1 MDVDRVQDDS
11 YLRIDIPKLFEIATS
26 KSKRGEVHTDE
37 TSRMTD
43 SSEVVVD
50 KVQDLNRP
58 KLTIGMFFEFMKLAH
73 RVNDNCENLITIL
86 TDTAGNK
93 FDWSELAKIDLGFG
107 TRSWSLVLDEY
118 RRIDGNVMQ
127 NDKNSSSSSANGAE
141 RPNDLPETLDID
153 VKRSASFDQYEHRAA
168 VRLRGDDSMTANDRF
183 FERRD
188 PRVDESPSRSNDRTM
203 VAENLLISLMK
214 TNLSDVLHEGLF
226 DSVLPYMIPK
236 PTVSQPVIKKS
247 VTNSAE
253 LKKTNSLSGN
263 IEARAVLNVTHKE
276 KEKEKEKTK
285 SCSVKRSSENEVEI
299 HVCDEEKNMKKN
311 FHCTQRLLVQ
321 KMRYFAEVTAGQ
333 KLEEIDISVHCD
345 IAIFDWLMRWVK
357 KDVIKKSEW
366 PILETTNVIP
376 IMVSASFLQMEP
388 LLENCLQYCRDNMS
402 EILRS
407 STVLSGLDD
416 NLLTRLMEQFTN
428 EDVEMLKDKK
438 DKIQSKLFC
447 KLIASLAEV
456 MPDNKKGHYGSLA
469 TLFKCSKCGKNI
481 VQSVSSRV
489 PCVSTAMKI
498 DSYGNVHSKH
508 IRDLTWTLND
518 YIVTLRTESRS
529 WRKVYWRLWG
539 DCHFLFCTR
548 CNTYFPIHQFDW
560 CCYHA
565 ELPQFFLNERQRP
578 TPFPL
583 GRYPCCSQRAYKFQV
598 LLPNREG
605 CRYRGHVPDIR
616 TQKDISV
623 LNIFIAN
630 RDTIA
635 VEPPQLFFPEKITRL
650 VARDPLLQPGKLIC
664 KDAMWWIGIELSPQR
679 PKLGLL
685 GKIWSES
692 GFRRLCQ
699 LQDYFQRSSHRICQQ
714 QQQQQVSIATDTSS
728 IASSTDSDAED
739 GITTCCENSSSGE
752 ESNHSEESHV
762 WSPSLKSRSKPKKC
776 PKGRSTWRNSGRSW
790 SSNLNVRHNQD
801 NQRDFEESAALQ
813 MTALLTERVS
823 ADFSVLSKSP
833 NKHGRTKKNLNGG
846 TYARLEAELRDQ
858 LNHPSYKNKSTAGKY
873 LVRAREKSNKP

>member
-285 SCSVKRSSENEVEI
+285 SCSVKRSSE
-299 HVCDEEKNMKKN
+299 
-311 FHCTQRLLVQ
+311 
-321 KMRYFAEVTAGQ
+321 
-333 KLEEIDISVHCD
+333 
-345 IAIFDWLMRWVK
+345 
-357 KDVIKKSEW
+357 
-366 PILETTNVIP
+366 
-376 IMVSASFLQMEP
+376 
-388 LLENCLQYCRDNMS
+388 
-402 EILRS
+402 
-407 STVLSGLDD
+407 
-416 NLLTRLMEQFTN
+416 LMEQFTN

-685 GKIWSES
+685 GTYYSYVRTFIPHTGVSWIYCSIRSIRSNVVEGKIWSES